1 LPSIWAGLTK
11 ENAMLISQ
19 AFAQGTDAGG
29 PASLLGSP
37 IVMMVLIFVVFYF
50 LMIRPQQK
58 KMKAMRE
65 MIGQIKRGDR
75 VITTGGMIG
84 QVVKVINENEV
95 TVQIAEGV
103 RVRMLRANI
112 TDVIAKGEPI
122 KGEPKGKDDEAS
134 DEDKPML
141 PPPPPPAQRPT
152 GLAGL
157 FGLGKPKN

>member
-1 LPSIWAGLTK
+1 
-11 ENAMLISQ
+11 MLISE
-19 AFAQGTDAGG
+19 AFAQGADPGG
-29 PASLLGSP
+29 MSGLLGSP
-37 IVMMVLIFVVFYF
+37 IIMMVLIFVVFYF

-65 MIGQIKRGDR
+65 MIGAVKRGDR
-75 VITTGGMIG
+75 VITSGGMIG

-95 TVQIAEGV
+95 TVQIADNV

-122 KGEPKGKDDEAS
+122 KGEPKGRDEDIVS
-134 DEDKPML
+134 EEDKPML
-141 PPPPPPAQRPT
+141 PPPQPIERPT

>member
-1 LPSIWAGLTK
+1 
-11 ENAMLISQ
+11 MLISQ
-19 AFAQGTDAGG
+19 AFAQGATDAG

-65 MIGQIKRGDR
+65 MISAVKRGDR
-75 VITTGGMIG
+75 VITSGGMIG

-103 RVRMLRANI
+103 RVRMLRANT

-122 KGEPKGKDDEAS
+122 KGEPKVKEEEVS
-134 DEDKPML
+134 EEDKPML
-141 PPPPPPAQRPT
+141 PPPAPVQRPT
-152 GLAGL
+152 GLGGL